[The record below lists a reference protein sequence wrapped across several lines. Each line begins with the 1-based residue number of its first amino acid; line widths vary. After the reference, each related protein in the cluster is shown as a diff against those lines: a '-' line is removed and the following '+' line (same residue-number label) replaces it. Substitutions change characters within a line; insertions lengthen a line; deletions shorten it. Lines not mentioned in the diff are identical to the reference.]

1 MELIGGQIH
10 TYIHTYIDGYIDKI
24 PKQTRERFFIVEE
37 S

>member
-37 S
+37 R